1 MGEHWTSP
9 RGGEVQFRI
18 VCFWR
23 SATLLG
29 SGKWPQVSAATVR
42 RIETIQRSV
51 GPGWGS
57 LSSESSRLPHFKRSN
72 SNLVYFIIWGEKNI
86 RESKVWE
93 TALWVWCSDLQMDVW
108 KAQKGHGICWKSSV
122 VISELRLES
131 GTQCSA
137 SPLPGQSWEGK
148 RWCTHRSRK
157 CHIYPKPE

>member
-1 MGEHWTSP
+1 MITG
-9 RGGEVQFRI
+9 
-18 VCFWR
+18 
-23 SATLLG
+23 
-29 SGKWPQVSAATVR
+29 VSRHSQR

-51 GPGWGS
+51 GPRWGS
-57 LSSESSRLPHFKRSN
+57 LSSESSHLPHFKRSN

-86 RESKVWE
+86 WESKVWE
-93 TALWVWCSDLQMDVW
+93 TAVWVWCSDLQMDVW

-148 RWCTHRSRK
+148 RWCTH
-157 CHIYPKPE
+157 IVPENATVTPNLSNMLHVEDPETRPPLGSWLSA